1 MGVAGPRLEPGFEL
15 GETRIET
22 CPETGLTGS
31 GIGFDEVIVD
41 MATIIEGGVGR
52 LATVG
57 LLLPELK
64 SSLVKS
70 SPSKSSSL
78 VKILDK
84 SPLASQ
90 TKLSG
95 IMIFRL
101 GISEG
106 RNPWNGSS
114 ITGPRDVLAAAE
126 TFEGRGVIVELGM
139 LVLAFLGGGICSS
152 FSSELLS
159 SSRRSSMEP
168 VTGTPGKSMM

>member
-1 MGVAGPRLEPGFEL
+1 M
-15 GETRIET
+15 
-22 CPETGLTGS
+22 
-31 GIGFDEVIVD
+31 
-41 MATIIEGGVGR
+41 GR
-52 LATVG
+52 LAGMG

-64 SSLVKS
+64 SSLVIS
-70 SPSKSSSL
+70 SPSIRSSL
-78 VKILDK
+78 VKFLDK

-95 IMIFRL
+95 IIIFRL

-114 ITGPRDVLAAAE
+114 IAGPRAAE
-126 TFEGRGVIVELGM
+126 TFEGRGVIVVLGM
-139 LVLAFLGGGICSS
+139 FVLAFLGGGICSS